1 MSHPVQALVPTT
13 LPQAVNDD
21 GTIHVDY
28 FDEKTPVVS
37 SRDVARH
44 FGKQHKNILQQIQEI
59 KSVIDEDSFRLNF
72 QPQAI
77 PTPTGFGIRNY
88 PAYLLTRDAFT
99 LLVMGFTGAAAM
111 RWKLKYIEAFNALE
125 RAVTE
130 NALEMA
136 REAGYRQGVDEAR
149 PALAGEAFENGVSA
163 VLNLTAGQLAIVKEA
178 KRYADMG
185 LRNTE
190 IAALLGCSRELVG
203 RALRAVRP

>member
-1 MSHPVQALVPTT
+1 MAETTVSNPASVVQ
-13 LPQAVNDD
+13 
-21 GTIHVDY
+21 
-28 FDEKTPVVS
+28 FDPIKIDWLNTQTPVVS
-37 SRDVARH
+37 SRDVAKH
-44 FGKQHKNILQQIQEI
+44 FGKKHKHVLRDIEHLRSNLPE
-59 KSVIDEDSFRLNF
+59 SFNRPNFGPVEYRDSKGEPR
-72 QPQAI
+72 
-77 PTPTGFGIRNY
+77 
-88 PAYLLTRDAFT
+88 PAYNLTRDAFS
-99 LLVMGFTGAAAM
+99 LLVMGFTGPGALI
-111 RWKLKYIEAFNALE
+111 WKLRYIEAFNALE

-149 PALAGEAFENGVSA
+149 PALAGEAFENGVSS

>member
-1 MSHPVQALVPTT
+1 MAETTVSNPASVVQ
-13 LPQAVNDD
+13 
-21 GTIHVDY
+21 
-28 FDEKTPVVS
+28 FDPIKIDWLNTQTPVVS
-37 SRDVARH
+37 SRDVAKH
-44 FGKQHKNILQQIQEI
+44 FGKKHKHVLRDIEQLRSNLPGSFTEPNFGP
-59 KSVIDEDSFRLNF
+59 SEYRDE
-72 QPQAI
+72 
-77 PTPTGFGIRNY
+77 TGRSL
-88 PAYLLTRDAFT
+88 PAYNLTRDAFS
-99 LLVMGFTGAAAM
+99 LLVMGFTGPRALI
-111 RWKLKYIEAFNALE
+111 WKLRYIEAFNALE

-149 PALAGEAFENGVSA
+149 PALAGEAFENGVSS